1 MKRTALLSVLLLLVT
16 VPAFAE
22 NPPNNTTLK
31 NYAILKLGAY
41 IPQAD
46 DMDNFN
52 DGFNVE
58 VAVGQYINPNVA
70 IDLSVGWL
78 KSSGNVPGVSGQVR
92 AYPVLLSI
100 KGLVQVPR
108 GELYVL
114 VGGGVYFTDVDVSG
128 FGFSGSTTDTTS
140 GFQAGVGGNFNLSGN
155 VFLGLEGKYFWANP
169 EWEGVNVH
177 IDGIQATAN
186 IGYRF

>member
-22 NPPNNTTLK
+22 NPRNYATLK
-31 NYAILKLGAY
+31 FGAY
-41 IPQAD
+41 LPQAD

-70 IDLSVGWL
+70 VDLSFGYL
-78 KSSGNVPGVSGQVR
+78 KSNGNVPGVSGQVR
-92 AYPVLLSI
+92 AYPALLSI
-100 KGLVQVPR
+100 KGVLPVSIA
-108 GELYVL
+108 ELYVL
-114 VGGGVYFTDVDVSG
+114 VGGGVYFTDAQTSSLG
-128 FGFSGSTTDTTS
+128 INASETDITS
-140 GFQAGVGGNFNLSGN
+140 GFQAGVGGNFNLSEK
-155 VFLGLEGKYFWANP
+155 VFLGLEGKYFWAYP
-169 EWEGVNVH
+169 EFDSIKVH

>member
-22 NPPNNTTLK
+22 NPR
-31 NYAILKLGAY
+31 NYATLKLGAY
-41 IPQAD
+41 LPQAD

-70 IDLSVGWL
+70 VDFSFGYL
-78 KSSGNVPGVSGQVR
+78 KSNGSVPGVSGQVR
-92 AYPVLLSI
+92 AYPAVLSI
-100 KGLVQVPR
+100 KGVLPVSIV
-108 GELYVL
+108 ELYVL
-114 VGGGVYFTDVDVSG
+114 VGGGVYFTDAQK
-128 FGFSGSTTDTTS
+128 STNGIIYTATDITS
-140 GFQAGVGGNFNLSGN
+140 GFQAGVGGNINLSGN
-155 VFLGLEGKYFWANP
+155 VFLGVEGKYFWSYP
-169 EWEGVNVH
+169 EWSFTGIDSTKVH

>member
-1 MKRTALLSVLLLLVT
+1 MKRTALLSVLLLLAT

-22 NPPNNTTLK
+22 NPPKNPP
-31 NYAILKLGAY
+31 NYATLKLGAY
-41 IPQAD
+41 LPQAD

-58 VAVGQYINPNVA
+58 VAVGQYINPYVA
-70 IDLSVGWL
+70 VDLSVGYL
-78 KSSGNVPGVSGQVR
+78 KSNGSASGVSGQVR

-100 KGLVQVPR
+100 KGVVPLSIV
-108 GELYVL
+108 ELYGL
-114 VGGGVYFTDVDVSG
+114 VGGGVYFTDAQTSALG
-128 FGFSGSTTDTTS
+128 INASKTDTTS
-140 GFQAGVGGNFNLSGN
+140 GFQAGAGANFNLSGN
-155 VFLGLEGKYFWANP
+155 VFLGVEGKYFWSYP
-169 EWEGVNVH
+169 EFDSFKVH

>member
-22 NPPNNTTLK
+22 NPR
-31 NYAILKLGAY
+31 NYATLKLGAY
-41 IPQAD
+41 LPQAD

-70 IDLSVGWL
+70 VDFSFGYL
-78 KSSGNVPGVSGQVR
+78 KSNGSSPGVSGQVR
-92 AYPVLLSI
+92 AFPALLSI
-100 KGLVQVPR
+100 KGLIPVSIA
-108 GELYVL
+108 ELYVL
-114 VGGGVYFTDVDVSG
+114 VGGGVYFTDARVSALG
-128 FGFSGSTTDTTS
+128 ITDSESDITS

-155 VFLGLEGKYFWANP
+155 VFLGVEGKYFWAYP
-169 EWEGVNVH
+169 EFDSVKVH

>member
-1 MKRTALLSVLLLLVT
+1 MKRTALLSVLLLLVA

-22 NPPNNTTLK
+22 NPR
-31 NYAILKLGAY
+31 NYATLKLGAY
-41 IPQAD
+41 LPQAD

-52 DGFNVE
+52 DGVNVE

-70 IDLSVGWL
+70 VDLSVGYL
-78 KSSGNVPGVSGQVR
+78 KSNGSGPGASGQIR

-100 KGLVQVPR
+100 KGVLPVSIV
-108 GELYVL
+108 ELYVL
-114 VGGGVYFTDVDVSG
+114 VGGGVYFTDAQVSALG
-128 FGFSGSTTDTTS
+128 VTDKKTDTTS
-140 GFQAGVGGNFNLSGN
+140 GFQAGVGGNVNLSNN
-155 VFLGLEGKYFWANP
+155 VFLGLEGKYFWSYP
-169 EWEGVNVH
+169 EFDSVKVH

>member
-16 VPAFAE
+16 VPAIAE
-22 NPPNNTTLK
+22 NPR
-31 NYAILKLGAY
+31 NYATLKLGAY
-41 IPQAD
+41 LPQAD

-70 IDLSVGWL
+70 VDLSFGYL
-78 KSSGNVPGVSGQVR
+78 KSNGSAPGVSGQVR
-92 AYPVLLSI
+92 AFPALLSI
-100 KGLVQVPR
+100 KGVLPVSSA
-108 GELYVL
+108 ELYVL
-114 VGGGVYFTDVDVSG
+114 VGGGVYFTDAQVSALG
-128 FGFSGSTTDTTS
+128 ITDSVSDITS
-140 GFQAGVGGNFNLSGN
+140 GFQAGVGGNINLSGN
-155 VFLGLEGKYFWANP
+155 VFLGFEGKYFWSYP
-169 EWEGVNVH
+169 EFDSIKVH